1 MKDVMNQ
8 LSENEHCLTETGG
21 VPQEVTDD
29 MRESERYY
37 QKRHWT
43 IEVRH
48 RWKWQH
54 EARVYARSSKER
66 MPTGKG
72 GQFKTRS
79 LIRFQFAKVR
89 ST

>member
-8 LSENEHCLTETGG
+8 LSENERYLTKAGG

-43 IEVRH
+43 IEVNGIAGNGSMKHAYMRDH
-48 RWKWQH
+48 PRSECRLEK
-54 EARVYARSSKER
+54 AGSSKR
-66 MPTGKG
+66 
-72 GQFKTRS
+72 
-79 LIRFQFAKVR
+79 KV
-89 ST
+89 